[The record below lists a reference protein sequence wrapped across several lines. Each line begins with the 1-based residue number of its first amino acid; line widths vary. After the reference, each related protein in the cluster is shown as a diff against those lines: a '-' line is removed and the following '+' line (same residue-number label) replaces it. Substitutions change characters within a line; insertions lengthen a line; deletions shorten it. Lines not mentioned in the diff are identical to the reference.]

1 MDVAIEI
8 GKLKDGGVVMVTEKG
23 LPDIVKRIEYYRDQR
38 LMQLVYHDEG
48 MDDYLMHHELSEEMV
63 YSVENSP
70 DIIIYSLFED
80 HAPIGYKVPLIKVGE
95 LY

>member
-1 MDVAIEI
+1 MDINIEI
-8 GKLKDGGVVMVTEKG
+8 GELKDGEVMMITEQG

-38 LMQLVYHDEG
+38 LVQLVFHS
-48 MDDYLMHHELSEEMV
+48 DDMEAELMHHELPEDMV

-70 DIIIYSLFED
+70 NIIIYSLFED
-80 HAPIGYKVPLIKVGE
+80 HPPIGYKVPLIKVGE